1 MFYGR
6 NNWEALHD
14 SGKDGGD
21 DNMKTINKKTFLRSG
36 NNGFTNRACMQ
47 LVLVFIVSK
56 ISHTIGQIFESWLS
70 CTLLLW
76 QNPYIHN
83 FTFECRKVRVCTM
96 TNEHLKT

>member
-36 NNGFTNRACMQ
+36 NNEFTNKACMQ
-47 LVLVFIVSK
+47 LVLS
-56 ISHTIGQIFESWLS
+56 L
-70 CTLLLW
+70 
-76 QNPYIHN
+76 
-83 FTFECRKVRVCTM
+83 
-96 TNEHLKT
+96 